1 MNENAIKQLKDEELE
16 NVSGG
21 EDVEIV
27 FGTKDLS
34 SGNTQNIQPYTEPD
48 SQMTIVPFV
57 ENTNQTIQE
66 YQDPSGNNFYRKGG
80 TSADDIPVVPY
91 RYNNPGN

>member
-1 MNENAIKQLKDEELE
+1 MKEDISRQLNDEELSCV
-16 NVSGG
+16 NGG

-66 YQDPSGNNFYRKGG
+66 YQDPSGNNFYREGG
-80 TSADDIPVVPY
+80 TCADDIPVVPY

>member
-1 MNENAIKQLKDEELE
+1 MSENTINKLSDEQLSHV
-16 NVSGG
+16 NGG

-34 SGNTQNIQPYTEPD
+34 SGNTQNIQSYTEPE

-66 YQDPSGNNFYRKGG
+66 YQDPSGNNFYREGG
-80 TSADDIPVVPY
+80 TCADDIPVVPY
-91 RYNNPGN
+91 RYKKPGN